1 MADKRYVMADKRTGV
16 WEVGITIVLPTY
28 TLEVESDTRE
38 DAIERALSVLNE
50 SGDIPEHRECD
61 VDIRL
66 KHLYTTKALQEG
78 V

>member
-1 MADKRYVMADKRTGV
+1 MVDKRTGV
-16 WEVGITIVLPTY
+16 WEVEITIVLPTY
-28 TLEVESDTRE
+28 ALEVEADTRG

-50 SGDIPEHRECD
+50 SGDIPEHGECD

-66 KHLYTTKALQEG
+66 KHFRE

>member
-1 MADKRYVMADKRTGV
+1 MVDKRTGV
-16 WEVGITIVLPTY
+16 WEVEITIVLPTY

-50 SGDIPEHRECD
+50 SGDIPEHGECD

-66 KHLYTTKALQEG
+66 KHFREVCNG
-78 V
+78 

>member
-50 SGDIPEHRECD
+50 SGDIPEHGECD

-66 KHLYTTKALQEG
+66 KHYKE